1 MVIGVRQTGQPL
13 MSSPVMST
21 LATPFVCVQFCNVLS
36 CIFSVPVGDI
46 YGCIIIDT
54 STLNWHTANQLSRT
68 LRELF
73 TNFWKWLKMQKNGN
87 IDGTPR
93 RIFPNLMPMHLSTA
107 GYILKNYEIQKKLPS
122 SLGKSNDTV
131 LWALEILPVKVF
143 SLPLISKKN
152 QDTPPHIWYFWKVLN

>member
-1 MVIGVRQTGQPL
+1 
-13 MSSPVMST
+13 
-21 LATPFVCVQFCNVLS
+21 
-36 CIFSVPVGDI
+36 
-46 YGCIIIDT
+46 
-54 STLNWHTANQLSRT
+54 
-68 LRELF
+68 
-73 TNFWKWLKMQKNGN
+73 MQKNGN